1 MDWIAAICFFV
12 LGTICGNFI
21 NGIIYKL
28 PRGESILSPR
38 SHCPHC
44 KTTIPFYRNIHII
57 SFLLQK
63 GKCASCGKEISIQY
77 PIVEILTGFVWMI
90 SFTYFTPLYGT
101 MIALFSSILITL
113 AWIDMQIMMIPL
125 SLIVSGLILII
136 VGVMVGVL
144 NWQTALW
151 GGLTGVLIPLAMMG
165 LTYLFT
171 KRQGMGWGDVQLGFI
186 LGAWL
191 GPLRMI
197 LTLFIAASL
206 GLLVWVGVSLFKGF
220 DKNRP
225 LPFAPY
231 LVIGAITMIFLGS
244 YVGII
249 FDKFLLL

>member
-1 MDWIAAICFFV
+1 M
-12 LGTICGNFI
+12 
-21 NGIIYKL
+21 
-28 PRGESILSPR
+28 SPR

-44 KTTIPFYRNIHII
+44 MTIIPFYRNIPII

-77 PIVEILTGFVWMI
+77 PIVEILTGFVWVI
-90 SFTYFTPLYGT
+90 SFAYFTPLYGA
-101 MIALFSSILITL
+101 MVALFSSILIAL
-113 AWIDMQIMMIPL
+113 AWIDIQIMMIPL

-136 VGVMVGVL
+136 IGIMVGIF
-144 NWQTALW
+144 NWQTVFW
-151 GGLTGVLIPLAMMG
+151 GGLTGVLFPLAMMG

-191 GPLRMI
+191 GPLRMM
-197 LTLFIAASL
+197 LTLFIAAAL
-206 GLLVWVGVSLFKGF
+206 GLLVWTGISLFKGF
-220 DKNRP
+220 DRDRP

-231 LVIGAITMIFLGS
+231 LAIGAVAMIFLGS
-244 YVGII
+244 YVGLI